1 MSASLRPESE
11 RTPLWIPDCVNRLV
25 NAMET
30 RSFKSNQMKN
40 IRRLLK
46 HAQEGEYWGEL
57 GEDAARDLEEIS
69 SRMYALE
76 NMCNILNK
84 CGFQIDGSSQDTEY
98 VLSADKFINEVIEQY
113 HTNKR

>member
-1 MSASLRPESE
+1 
-11 RTPLWIPDCVNRLV
+11 
-25 NAMET
+25 
-30 RSFKSNQMKN
+30 MKN

-57 GEDAARDLEEIS
+57 GEDASRDLEEIS
-69 SRMYALE
+69 ERMYALE

>member
-1 MSASLRPESE
+1 MNQISVASARYRTQKDTLPYPKRYVIVSES
-11 RTPLWIPDCVNRLV
+11 TQ
-25 NAMET
+25 
-30 RSFKSNQMKN
+30 KSNQMKN

-46 HAQEGEYWGEL
+46 HAEEGEYWGEL
-57 GEDAARDLEEIS
+57 GEDASRDLEQMLE
-69 SRMYALE
+69 RMYALE

-98 VLSADKFINEVIEQY
+98 VLSAEKFINEVVEQY

>member
-1 MSASLRPESE
+1 
-11 RTPLWIPDCVNRLV
+11 
-25 NAMET
+25 
-30 RSFKSNQMKN
+30 MKN

-46 HAQEGEYWGEL
+46 HVEEGEYWGEL

-69 SRMYALE
+69 ERMYALE
-76 NMCNILNK
+76 SMCNILNK

-98 VLSADKFINEVIEQY
+98 VLWAEKLISEAVEQY